1 MCILGHNEFGIQ
13 GLSVEKNYILTSET
27 TSEMLKCLRQ
37 EGMEVQAFHAGKAKS
52 LDLRS
57 MMIVVSGLGLEK
69 ELNAVLSL
77 TDLEPER

>member
-1 MCILGHNEFGIQ
+1 
-13 GLSVEKNYILTSET
+13 
-27 TSEMLKCLRQ
+27 
-37 EGMEVQAFHAGKAKS
+37 MEVQVFHAGKARS